1 MRLSKKV
8 AILQS
13 SYIPWKGYF
22 DIINLVDEFILY
34 DDAQYTKRDWR
45 NRNKIKTLNGLKWL
59 TIPVM
64 LKNRYYQKI
73 KETQISD
80 KRWGRKHWSSITHN
94 YSKARHF
101 EDCKEYF
108 EELYLNCNEKSLSQV
123 NYRFIVTICQII
135 GIQTKISWSMDYLI
149 DEGKTE
155 KLVDLCKQ
163 AGATDYISG
172 PAARNYIN
180 EELFRQENITIH
192 YMDYSGYPEYNQ
204 FHPPF
209 EHGVSIIDLI
219 FHVGPQA
226 PKYMKSF
233 QGGSIDSN
241 FQ

>member
-1 MRLSKKV
+1 
-8 AILQS
+8 
-13 SYIPWKGYF
+13 
-22 DIINLVDEFILY
+22 
-34 DDAQYTKRDWR
+34 
-45 NRNKIKTLNGLKWL
+45 
-59 TIPVM
+59 M
-64 LKNRYYQKI
+64 LKNRNYQKI
-73 KETQISD
+73 KETQIID

-94 YSKARHF
+94 YSKASHF
-101 EDCKEYF
+101 ADCKEYF
-108 EELYLNCNEKSLSQV
+108 EELYLDSNEKLLSQI

-135 GIQTKISWSMDYLI
+135 GIKTKISWSMDYHI
-149 DEGKTE
+149 DKGKTE
-155 KLVDLCKQ
+155 KLLDLCKQ

-180 EELFRQENITIH
+180 EELFRKENITLH

-219 FHVGPQA
+219 FHEGPQA

-233 QGGSIDSN
+233 QGVSLDFN